1 MKSGKLFLGVLAG
14 LAAGAALGV
23 LFAPAKGSK
32 TRKKITG
39 KGKEYK
45 DELKDKFD
53 EFIEN
58 ITEKFEKVTEEVS
71 EFAHQ
76 AKVYSENMKK
86 DVKPE

>member
-1 MKSGKLFLGVLAG
+1 MNSGKVFLGVLAG

-32 TRKKITG
+32 TRREISG
-39 KGKEYK
+39 KGKEYT

-58 ITEKFEKVTEEVS
+58 VTEKFEKVKEEVS

-76 AKVYSENMKK
+76 AKTYSEDMKK
-86 DVKPE
+86 DVKSV